1 MRPTALASTVITMRR
16 PTTTTTTTT
25 RLPPTVSFI
34 DIDTFPSSYC
44 SQMIDDRIIRIRCNN
59 ISPLYSSMGN
69 NNNDDDDDDKDTV
82 RATHRHHCD
91 RHGGMFR
98 NNSNHNNINRQK
110 KADIASSAA
119 TTDIIIIKQ
128 NHFHDVATLLLMIV
142 TASFVLLFPSTSM
155 TFPYLLQKN
164 NNMAYAAPP
173 VEIIAQELGYF
184 PVRNQ
189 VGNIMYLPK
198 SIHRS
203 STHQAISL
211 SQQLQTQYHATMYG
225 TYWCPHCARQ
235 KELLGQQAFQYIQY
249 IECDAA
255 GYQAQ
260 SKLCQQHHIDGY
272 PTWILLDGSSS
283 SRSSGSSSSN
293 KQEIRLNGE
302 QSLTQLANVIGMTEF
317 DPSLETNVPPPIG
330 SNAAC
335 L

>member
-1 MRPTALASTVITMRR
+1 MRPTAVASTVITMRR
-16 PTTTTTTTT
+16 PTTTTTTT
-25 RLPPTVSFI
+25 RLPPTVSFV

-59 ISPLYSSMGN
+59 IGPLYSSMMKFSSSSN
-69 NNNDDDDDDKDTV
+69 NNNDDDDKDTI

-91 RHGGMFR
+91 RYGGLFR
-98 NNSNHNNINRQK
+98 NNSKHNNNNRQK

-119 TTDIIIIKQ
+119 ATTDIIIKQ
-128 NHFHDVATLLLMIV
+128 NHFHDVATLLVMIV
-142 TASFVLLFPSTSM
+142 TASCVLLFPSTSM
-155 TFPYLLQKN
+155 TFPYLQN

-189 VGNIMYLPK
+189 VGNIVYIPK

-211 SQQLQTQYHATMYG
+211 SQQLQAQYHATMYG

-283 SRSSGSSSSN
+283 RSSGSSSN
-293 KQEIRLNGE
+293 KREIRLNGE

-317 DPSLETNVPPPIG
+317 DPTLETNVPPPIG